1 MRILNQDDDKS
12 TKNILILLTPSE
24 AAELR
29 DDLET
34 LLQQNENNQ
43 HTHINDMEYSR
54 EITIAIYK
62 NSECI
67 NQFDE
72 RTQKLILTD
81 E

>member
-29 DDLET
+29 DDLES
-34 LLQQNENNQ
+34 LLHQNENNQ
-43 HTHINDMEYSR
+43 HTHINDIEYSR
-54 EITIAIYK
+54 EITIAIYRD
-62 NSECI
+62 SENI
-67 NQFDE
+67 DQFDE
-72 RTQKLILTD
+72 RTQRLILMD

>member
-12 TKNILILLTPSE
+12 IKNILILLTPRE
-24 AAELR
+24 AAELK

-34 LLQQNENNQ
+34 LLKQTENNQ

-54 EITIAIYK
+54 EITIAIYR
-62 NSECI
+62 NSESI
-67 NQFDE
+67 NHFDE
-72 RTQKLILTD
+72 KTRKLILID

>member
-29 DDLET
+29 DDLES
-34 LLQQNENNQ
+34 LLQQIENNH

-62 NSECI
+62 DSENI

-72 RTQKLILTD
+72 RTQKLILMD